1 MPYLLAG
8 VKVLDFTRVLAGPFA
23 SRILADLGADVV
35 KVEPPEGDMTRIIG
49 RKINGISG
57 YFAQQNV
64 GKRSICVDLTK
75 PGARDLLLRMA
86 AEADVVLE
94 NFRPGIMAGF
104 GLGWPDLSAANPR
117 LVMLSI
123 SGFGQTGPERDRA
136 SYAPIIHGEVGLLQR
151 QQFVDGTDL
160 PRDFAL
166 SIADTYTGLHGAVGL
181 LAALSYA
188 QRTGVGQ
195 HVDMAM
201 INAMFFT
208 DDYAH
213 FSLENGRV
221 LAGGGQIFEAPG
233 GPLMLAG
240 DEKWYWRVLNTRAGL
255 EDPTPD
261 GADLE
266 TKIALRR
273 QAIQAFLLSFPD
285 RESLLAKLT
294 EVNLAWGNVHDHQHV
309 FDRQGSIEGRGVL
322 TDVDD
327 RGGGRRRVTN
337 TPYRFSD
344 ADAGVRRPAAYRGE
358 HNYEALREWL
368 GSSDTDIDEWHRAG
382 ILLQDENAERIAAEA
397 RPDVPSPA
405 GS

>member
-57 YFAQQNV
+57 YFSQQNV

-75 PGARDLLLRMA
+75 PGARDLLLLMA

-104 GLGWPDLSAANPR
+104 GLGWPDLSAVNPR

-181 LAALSYA
+181 LAALGYA

-201 INAMFFT
+201 LNAMFFT

-221 LAGGGQIFEAPG
+221 LAGCGQIFQASG

-240 DEKWYWRVLNTRAGL
+240 DEKWYWRGLNTRAGL
-255 EDPTPD
+255 QDPTPE
-261 GADLE
+261 GADLD

-273 QAIQAFLLSFPD
+273 QAIQTFLLSFPD
-285 RESLLAKLT
+285 RESLLVKLT

-309 FDRQGSIEGRGVL
+309 FERQGSIESRGIL
-322 TDVDD
+322 AEVDD
-327 RGGGRRRVTN
+327 RAGGVRRVTN

-344 ADAGVRRPAAYRGE
+344 AEAGVRRPAAYRGE
-358 HNYEALREWL
+358 HNYEALSEWL
-368 GSSDTDIDEWHRAG
+368 GSSDMDIDEWHRAG
-382 ILLQDENAERIAAEA
+382 ILLQDENAARILAES